1 MDSHITTRYR
11 PSIVA
16 LTLFALLTNGT
27 TRAEAQT
34 SRPSALP
41 AIELRQGLVIT
52 RSSRITPRT
61 YRLPALGGASLDSA
75 VVTIRG
81 DNITVDFAGATM
93 EGAPP
98 DASPDSAAGVA
109 LHIEGGRNVRIIN
122 ARIRGYKVG
131 IIARGTRG
139 LSLID
144 NDLSYNWRLRHATLS
159 ARATVGDSAPARDHE
174 KDEWL
179 RYGAGAYLAD
189 VTGGEIRGNVVVQG
203 MNGLILVRSSGLRI
217 WNNNFSFNTGL
228 GIGLYES
235 TNDTIMHNRVDYNV
249 RGSAGAGLLMSA
261 QSSNNVV
268 AYNSVTHGGDGV
280 SVWAGRSATDTA
292 AGGSNDNV
300 FYMNDF
306 SFAVVHGIESTSSR
320 NAFIRNYVEGS
331 ENGLWGRYTFDS
343 RIVGNRFVDNRTG
356 IAIDRG
362 RNTTIVANIFAGDT
376 TAVHLWGDSVR
387 RGSTYKIEGNLFG
400 TGRVGVRASN
410 TNALSVVDNRFV
422 DVDSLTV
429 LRDTTGYSFSG
440 NTDGRDSPW
449 PRRFARPPLELVGT
463 VPDPLKGGFLPSRPD
478 TTLAGRP
485 RSAIIVDEWGPYDYR
500 SPKLWPVD
508 GSNGLA
514 LRTLGPP
521 GRWRVLS
528 RRGVAS
534 VSSETG
540 TIGDTIS
547 VTPQPDSIS
556 DWELTLEYRGGATI
570 SPRGVALPAGAPFRF
585 SYAPRRSD

>member
-1 MDSHITTRYR
+1 MEFYLTTRHC
-11 PSIVA
+11 PSILA
-16 LTLFALLTNGT
+16 LSLLAVLITVS
-27 TRAEAQT
+27 ASDAQ
-34 SRPSALP
+34 SQRSSAQP
-41 AIELRQGLVIT
+41 TIELHPGLVIT

-61 YRLPALGGASLDSA
+61 YRLPAHSLDSA
-75 VVTIRG
+75 VITIRG
-81 DNITVDFAGATM
+81 DNITLDFAGATM

-98 DASPDSAAGVA
+98 DADPDSAAGVA
-109 LHIEGGRNVRIIN
+109 LLIEGGRNIRIIN

-131 IIARGTRG
+131 ILARGTRA

-144 NDLSYNWRLRHATLS
+144 NDLSYGWRPRLPNGALS
-159 ARATVGDSAPARDHE
+159 FHQDE
-174 KDEWL
+174 KDEFL

-217 WNNNFSFNTGL
+217 WNNNFSFNTGV

-235 TNDTIMHNRVDYNV
+235 INDTIMHNRADYNV

-268 AYNSVTHGGDGV
+268 AYNSLTHGGDGL
-280 SVWAGRSATDTA
+280 SLWAGRSAIDTV

-306 SFAVVHGIESTSSR
+306 SFAVVHGIEAIASR

-463 VPDPLKGGFLPSRPD
+463 VPDPLKGGFLPSRQD

-500 SPKLWPVD
+500 SPKLWPLD
-508 GSNGLA
+508 GSNGLR